1 MFTKNFTR
9 LASRF
14 LRKATA
20 ILGGSL
26 FLFSSLVVP
35 VSAQVFY
42 PGDPGTGMTPGA
54 YGSYEYSFCYYNNND
69 DLECFD
75 SARRIGVTKNIVS
88 INGNP
93 SKTNVNTS
101 EGGATVRYRVS
112 FTNNLNP
119 AAPLTTV
126 YLRDY
131 LPDVVASITAPQ
143 IITNGTTASNP
154 GSFTTSNNNQDL
166 TWTGTLN
173 PGQTLV
179 FEFDATLR
187 ATLTNDDV
195 GPHVNTIC
203 AATTPIQNGSA
214 TDCANATFDVIRNP
228 VPPNT
233 TDLSL
238 EKNINGINSFRPG
251 DTITY
256 SFRVTNNGSTPV
268 TSFVI
273 NDNNAIDPRTVWPTA
288 LLNNFSTTGATASLG
303 SVTVN
308 STNNTISWSGA
319 TLNPN
324 QSVTITVNAT
334 VRQNLPLNSG
344 NYDATNRACV
354 QIQNDSTPAND
365 CSTVIAQI
373 TIPPTENPALGIE
386 KQIRNNLFRSINP
399 SQEGQR
405 IPYQVTITNTS
416 NQNVNEFFIIDV
428 LPPALVANSLQI
440 DSVTTGNATIIN
452 TTDIR
457 WTAPSGQPLQ
467 PLQTV
472 TINFSV
478 ALTDRNNLQN
488 LVNSLQR
495 NIACVRLTA
504 DGRNE
509 GCHYDWFN
517 IVPENRPTPV
527 DLQLFK
533 GERFGRTGFRPG
545 DTVTYEFIVTNIS
558 NTPVN
563 SFFIEEVLWPDQLD
577 GIQSVQADRGTVTLV
592 PVSFNGGDVRT
603 DIFWENSTLGPG
615 ESVVIYV
622 TTSVR
627 NNLNI
632 TQTTPATNRACVEHP
647 DDPSNGPRGNNNCR
661 EFQIN
666 ILPEDQEPPENPV
679 ANIQKIIS
687 NPDDQAFGHN
697 DPNNSNRVRYSI
709 TVANTGTTNLTQF
722 QIRENLPNLL
732 TGITDV
738 TVVSGG
744 GSVTVTNGNSST
756 PVINWTGTLAPGQEV
771 VINYRGV
778 LVQNLNIQPGQSV
791 NQTNTARLFLGD
803 NQVGE
808 DSTTFTVY
816 NRDNPPTNP
825 DIILQKFVSLS
836 PNISNVN
843 QLTSNIVVRRG
854 DNITYYFLV
863 SNAAGPNITTFQI
876 NENQFPTNAVENV
889 RNARVIT
896 GGGSV
901 SLSGNNLTWN
911 GTLTTGNFV
920 LLAFDATVRS
930 NAPVGQATNVANVP
944 NLPNETNT
952 TNNTDRAT
960 IVVDDRPV
968 PNDGLGIQ
976 KAVVNRNS
984 SPNNPGGAPQQL
996 VRRGI
1001 DTTVRYVISI
1011 SNNTNTS
1018 VTNFTIVEQQWPNVF
1033 QSITNIETTR
1043 GTATLA
1049 ANQRDI
1055 VWNGTGTNA
1064 LAPGEQVDIYFTGT
1078 LRQNL
1083 TQADEGTHVNV
1094 ASVTFNGITRSDDAD
1109 FTITPPNLNPNPD
1122 LGLQKEADRI
1132 IINPGGTITYRFT
1145 VTNYSA
1151 QEFNGEFL
1159 IQEQWP
1165 GQFLNNPGNLLW
1177 SFGTATLEG
1186 TNIRWQGRISPG
1198 AALVIIFTTTARDV
1212 EGLATNFAVLRDRNG
1227 NPWQDSNPNND
1238 RDQTTVTIRRGPT
1251 GDPID
1256 NVQKVM
1262 NGNTLSVAPNA
1273 PVTFTASFTNNS
1285 TQNIFSVRITETPT
1299 NFSINSITANIGTIT
1314 GTAPNYTWNA
1324 GSTPL
1329 RPGETLTIT
1338 ITGTVTGRP
1347 GEFVRNLIRF
1357 DEPRDNNNNPINDP
1371 NPNNNQAQTPPVPI
1385 EGDPID
1391 NVTKNVNGN
1400 LTSVGRGQDITFTVT
1415 VTNRSGRTVT
1425 RYTITELATNF
1436 TINTITAST
1445 GTVSGSYPNYTWTG
1459 SLANNQTLT
1468 LTITGRVTGPG
1479 GQNVVNRITFSE
1491 ARDEQ
1496 NRPIEDPDQSDNTA
1510 QTRPIPIRQDGPTPI
1525 TGGGVAIVA
1534 GILSSAALATIG
1546 IFLYKRS
1553 KGGFKLSS

>member
-75 SARRIGVTKNIVS
+75 SANRIGVTKNLVS
-88 INGNP
+88 INGNQA
-93 SKTNVNTS
+93 KTNVNTS
-101 EGGATVRYRVS
+101 EGGATVRYRVTI
-112 FTNNLNP
+112 TNNLNP
-119 AAPLTTV
+119 ASPLTTV

-154 GSFTTSNNNQDL
+154 GSFTTANNNRDL
-166 TWTGTLN
+166 TWNGTMN
-173 PGQTLV
+173 PGQTAV

-187 ATLTNDDV
+187 SPLTNNDV
-195 GPHVNTIC
+195 GPQVNTIC
-203 AATTPIQNGSA
+203 ASTTSIQNGSS

-238 EKNINGINSFRPG
+238 EKNITGINSFKPG
-251 DTITY
+251 NTITY
-256 SFRVTNNGSTPV
+256 SFRVTNNGTTPV
-268 TSFVI
+268 NNFVV

-288 LLNNFSTTGATASLG
+288 LLNNFSATGATASLG
-303 SVTVN
+303 SVTIN

-344 NYDATNRACV
+344 NYNATNRACV

-373 TIPPTENPALGIE
+373 TIPPIENPALGIE
-386 KQIRNNLFRSINP
+386 KQIRNNLFRSVNP

-428 LPPALVANSLQI
+428 LPPALVANSFQI
-440 DSVTTGNATIIN
+440 DSATVGNATVIN

-457 WTAPSGQPLQ
+457 WTAPNGQPLQ
-467 PLQTV
+467 PLQAV

-478 ALTDRNNLQN
+478 ALTTRANLQN
-488 LVNSLQR
+488 LTNSLQR
-495 NIACVRLTA
+495 NTACVRLTTN
-504 DGRNE
+504 GRNE

-517 IVPENRPTPV
+517 IVPENRPAPV

-533 GERFGRTGFRPG
+533 GERYGRTGFRPG
-545 DTVTYEFIVTNIS
+545 DTVTYEFIVTNLS
-558 NTPVN
+558 ATSVS
-563 SFFIEEVLWPDQLD
+563 SFSINESSWPNKLSP
-577 GIQSVQADRGTVTLV
+577 IQSVQANTGTANLSGQNIQWSGTL
-592 PVSFNGGDVRT
+592 NAGG
-603 DIFWENSTLGPG
+603 
-615 ESVVIYV
+615 SVVIYATAV
-622 TTSVR
+622 VN

-632 TQTTPATNRACVEHP
+632 TQTTPETNRACVEHP
-647 DDPSNGPRGNNNCR
+647 NDPSNGPRSNNNCR

-666 ILPEDQEPPENPV
+666 ILPRDQEPPQDRRV
-679 ANIQKIIS
+679 NIQKIIAH
-687 NPDDQAFGHN
+687 PDDQAFGHN

-732 TGITDV
+732 SGITDV
-738 TVVSGG
+738 TVGSGG

-756 PVINWTGTLAPGQEV
+756 PIINWTGTLAPGQEV

-803 NQVGE
+803 TPAGE

-816 NRDNPPTNP
+816 NRDNRPTNP

-854 DNITYYFLV
+854 ENITYYFLA

-876 NENQFPTNAVENV
+876 NESQFPTNAVENV

-930 NAPVGQATNVANVP
+930 NAPVGPATNIANVP

-968 PNDGLGIQ
+968 PNEGLGIQ
-976 KAVVNRNS
+976 KIVVNRNS
-984 SPNNPGGAPQQL
+984 GPNNPGGTPQQL
-996 VRRGI
+996 VRRGT
-1001 DTTVRYVISI
+1001 DTTVRYRITI
-1011 SNNTNTS
+1011 SNNTNTNI
-1018 VTNFTIVEQQWPNVF
+1018 TNFTVVEQQWPNVF
-1033 QSITNIETTR
+1033 QSIANIETTR

-1055 VWNGTGTNA
+1055 TWNGTDTNA

-1083 TQADEGTHVNV
+1083 TQADEGTHVNL

-1109 FTITPPNLNPNPD
+1109 FTITSPDLNPNPD
-1122 LGLQKEADRI
+1122 LGLQKEVDRI
-1132 IINPGGTITYRFT
+1132 IITPGGTITYRFT

-1165 GQFLNNPGNLLW
+1165 GQFLNNPGNLQW

-1186 TNIRWQGRISPG
+1186 TNIKWQGRISPG
-1198 AALVIIFTTTARDV
+1198 AALVITFTTTARDV

-1238 RDQTTVTIRRGPT
+1238 RDQTTVTIRRGTT

-1285 TQNIFSVRITETPT
+1285 TQNVFSVRITETPT

-1329 RPGETLTIT
+1329 RPGETLTIN
-1338 ITGTVTGRP
+1338 ITGTVTGNP
-1347 GEFVRNLIRF
+1347 GEFVRNLIKI
-1357 DEPRDNNNNPINDP
+1357 DGAQDRDNNPINDP
-1371 NPNNNQAQTPPVPI
+1371 NPNNNQDQTPPVPI
-1385 EGDPID
+1385 EGDPTD

-1400 LTSVGRGQDITFTVT
+1400 LISVSRGQEITFTAS

-1459 SLANNQTLT
+1459 SLDNNQTLT
-1468 LTITGRVTGPG
+1468 ITITGRVTGPG
-1479 GQNVVNRITFSE
+1479 GQNVVNRITFSD
-1491 ARDEQ
+1491 AKDEQ
-1496 NRPIEDPDQSDNTA
+1496 DRSIEDSDQSDNTA
-1510 QTRPIPIRQDGPTPI
+1510 QTRPTPIRQDGPTPI
-1525 TGGGVAIVA
+1525 TGGGIAILT
-1534 GILSSAALATIG
+1534 GILSSTAVAATG
-1546 IFLYKRS
+1546 IFLYKRN

>member
-9 LASRF
+9 LASKF

-75 SARRIGVTKNIVS
+75 SARRIGVTKNVVS

-101 EGGATVRYRVS
+101 EGGATIRYRVS

-173 PGQTLV
+173 PSQTLV

-273 NDNNAIDPRTVWPTA
+273 NDNNAVDPRTVWPTA
-288 LLNNFSTTGATASLG
+288 LLNNFSATGATASLG

-324 QSVTITVNAT
+324 QSVVITVNAT

-373 TIPPTENPALGIE
+373 TVPPTENPALGIE

-399 SQEGQR
+399 TQEGQR

-416 NQNVNEFFIIDV
+416 NQNVNEFFVIDV
-428 LPPALVANSLQI
+428 LPPALVANSFQI

-478 ALTDRNNLQN
+478 ALTNRNNLQN

-495 NIACVRLTA
+495 NTACVRLTA

-533 GERFGRTGFRPG
+533 GERFNRTGFRPG
-545 DTVTYEFIVTNIS
+545 DTVTYEFIVTNLS
-558 NTPVN
+558 ATSVS
-563 SFFIEEVLWPDQLD
+563 SFSINESSWPSQL
-577 GIQSVQADRGTVTLV
+577 GPIQSVQADTGTATL
-592 PVSFNGGDVRT
+592 SGQNIQWSGTLNAG
-603 DIFWENSTLGPG
+603 NS
-615 ESVVIYV
+615 VIIYATAV
-622 TTSVR
+622 INS
-627 NNLNI
+627 NLNL

-666 ILPEDQEPPENPV
+666 ILPSQEPPQNPG
-679 ANIQKIIS
+679 ANIQKIIA

-709 TVANTGTTNLTQF
+709 TVANTGSTNLTQF

-732 TGITDV
+732 SGITDV
-738 TVVSGG
+738 TIVSGG

-803 NQVGE
+803 TPAGE
-808 DSTTFTVY
+808 NSTTFTVY

-825 DIILQKFVSLS
+825 DVILQKFVSRS

-876 NENQFPTNAVENV
+876 NESQFPTNAVENV

-930 NAPVGQATNVANVP
+930 NAPVGPATNVANVP

-976 KAVVNRNS
+976 KVVVNRDS
-984 SPNNPGGAPQQL
+984 GPNNPGGTPQQI
-996 VRRGI
+996 VRRGT
-1001 DTTVRYVISI
+1001 DTTVRYRISI
-1011 SNNTNTS
+1011 SNNTNTN

-1049 ANQRDI
+1049 SNQRDI

-1083 TQADEGTHVNV
+1083 TQADESTHVNV

-1132 IINPGGTITYRFT
+1132 IISPGGTITYRFT

-1165 GQFLNNPGNLLW
+1165 GQFLNNPGNLQW

-1198 AALVIIFTTTARDV
+1198 AALVITFTTTARDV

-1262 NGNTLSVAPNA
+1262 NGNTFSVAPNA
-1273 PVTFTASFTNNS
+1273 TVIFTASFTNNS

-1329 RPGETLTIT
+1329 RPGETLTVT

-1400 LTSVGRGQDITFTVT
+1400 LASVGRGQEITFTAT

-1425 RYTITELATNF
+1425 RYTITELTTNF

-1445 GTVSGSYPNYTWTG
+1445 GTISGNYPNYTWTG

-1479 GQNVVNRITFSE
+1479 GQNVVNRITFSD

-1525 TGGGVAIVA
+1525 TGGGIAIIT
-1534 GILSSAALATIG
+1534 GILSSAGLAALG
-1546 IFLYKRS
+1546 VFLYKRN

>member
-1 MFTKNFTR
+1 MFTKNVTR
-9 LASRF
+9 LANRF
-14 LRKATA
+14 LRKLTA
-20 ILGGSL
+20 ILGSCL
-26 FLFSSLVVP
+26 FLFTSLVVP

-75 SARRIGVTKNIVS
+75 SANRIGVTKNLVS
-88 INGNP
+88 INNIQT
-93 SKTNVNTS
+93 KTNVNTS
-101 EGGATVRYRVS
+101 EGGAIVRYRVS

-143 IITNGTTASNP
+143 IVTSGTTATNP
-154 GSFTTSNNNQDL
+154 GSFTTSNGNRDL
-166 TWTGTLN
+166 TWNGTMN
-173 PGQTLV
+173 PGQTV
-179 FEFDATLR
+179 IFEFDATLR
-187 ATLTNDDV
+187 SPLTNNDV
-195 GPHVNTIC
+195 GPQVNTIC
-203 AATTPIQNGSA
+203 ASTTPIQNGSS
-214 TDCANATFDVIRNP
+214 TDCANATFDVIRDP

-233 TDLSL
+233 IDLSL

-273 NDNNAIDPRTVWPTA
+273 NDNNTIDPRTVWPSA
-288 LLNNFSTTGATASLG
+288 FLNNFSAAGATASLG
-303 SVTVN
+303 SVTIN
-308 STNNTISWSGA
+308 SDNNTISWSGA

-344 NYDATNRACV
+344 NYNATNRACV

-373 TIPPTENPALGIE
+373 TVPPTENPRLGIE
-386 KQIRNNLFRSINP
+386 KQIRNNLFRSVNP
-399 SQEGQR
+399 SQAGQR

-416 NQNVNEFFIIDV
+416 NQNINEFFVIDV
-428 LPPALVANSLQI
+428 LPPALVSNTFQI
-440 DSVTTGNATIIN
+440 DSVSVGNAQIIN
-452 TTDIR
+452 TNDIR
-457 WTAPSGQPLQ
+457 WTAPTGQPLQ

-478 ALTDRNNLQN
+478 ALTERDILEN

-504 DGRNE
+504 NGRNE

-533 GERFGRTGFRPG
+533 GERYGRTGFRSG
-545 DTVTYEFIVTNIS
+545 DTVEYEFIVTNLS
-558 NTPVN
+558 NTPVT
-563 SFFIEEVLWPDQLD
+563 SFSINESSWPGALSR
-577 GIQSVQADRGTVTLV
+577 IQSVSATTGTASLSDDETNNIQW
-592 PVSFNGGDVRT
+592 NGD
-603 DIFWENSTLGPG
+603 LGPG
-615 ESVVIYV
+615 NSVTIYASAIISLV
-622 TTSVR
+622 T
-627 NNLNI
+627 I
-632 TQTTPATNRACVEHP
+632 QDTPAIPVIPAINRACVEHP
-647 DDPSNGPRGNNNCR
+647 EDPSNGSRGNNNCR
-661 EFQIN
+661 DFQIN
-666 ILPEDQEPPENPV
+666 ILLNERPPNPG

-732 TGITDV
+732 SGITDV

-744 GSVTVTNGNSST
+744 GSVTVTNGNSAN
-756 PVINWTGTLAPGQEV
+756 PIINWTGTLAPGQEV

-791 NQTNTARLFLGD
+791 NQTNRARLFLGD
-803 NQVGE
+803 NPAGE

-836 PNISNVN
+836 PNISNPN

-876 NENQFPTNAVENV
+876 NETQFPSTAVENV

-911 GTLTTGNFV
+911 GALTTGNFV

-930 NAPVGQATNVANVP
+930 NAPVGPATNIANIP
-944 NLPNETNT
+944 NLPNENNT

-976 KAVVNRNS
+976 KVVVNRNS
-984 SPNNPGGAPQQL
+984 DPNNPGDAPQQL
-996 VRRGI
+996 VRRGT
-1001 DTTVRYVISI
+1001 DTTVRYRISI
-1011 SNNTNTS
+1011 SNNTNS
-1018 VTNFTIVEQQWPNVF
+1018 NVTNFTIVEQQWPNVF
-1033 QSITNIETTR
+1033 QSITNIQTTR

-1049 ANQRDI
+1049 SNQRDI
-1055 VWNGTGTNA
+1055 VWNGTGTDA
-1064 LAPGEQVDIYFTGT
+1064 LAPGEQVDIYFTGV

-1094 ASVTFNGITRSDDAD
+1094 ASVTFDGITRSDDAD

-1122 LGLQKEADRI
+1122 LGLQKEADRV

-1159 IQEQWP
+1159 IREQWP
-1165 GQFLNNPGNLLW
+1165 SQFLNDPTNLLW

-1186 TNIRWQGRISPG
+1186 ANIRWQGRISPG
-1198 AALVIIFTTTARDV
+1198 GALVITFTATARDV
-1212 EGLATNFAVLRDRNG
+1212 EGLATNFAALRDRDG
-1227 NPWQDSNPNND
+1227 NPWEDSNPNND
-1238 RDQTTVTIRRGPT
+1238 RDQTTVTIRRGSI

-1299 NFSINSITANIGTIT
+1299 NFAINSITANTGTIT

-1338 ITGTVTGRP
+1338 ITGTVTGNP
-1347 GEFVRNLIRF
+1347 GEFVRNLIRI
-1357 DEPRDNNNNPINDP
+1357 DDARDSNNNPINDP

-1385 EGDPID
+1385 QGDPID

-1400 LTSVGRGQDITFTVT
+1400 LISVGRGQDITFTAT
-1415 VTNRSGRTVT
+1415 VTNRSGITVT

-1445 GTVSGSYPNYTWTG
+1445 GTISGSYPNYTWTG

-1479 GQNVVNRITFSE
+1479 GQNVVNRITFSD

-1496 NRPIEDPDQSDNTA
+1496 NRVIEDPDQSDNTA

-1525 TGGGVAIVA
+1525 TGGGIAIVA
-1534 GILSSAALATIG
+1534 GILSSAGLAALG
-1546 IFLYKRS
+1546 IFLYRRN